1 MTFRNLDENHDWVWG
16 TGKNAYVKDEQEIA
30 LNLETRILSFLG
42 DCFFAINEGIDW
54 WNLLDYRYQGRL
66 ENAVSEVVKNTPGV
80 TAINRID
87 VLMGA
92 DRQIRIQYDIQT
104 IFSTSFTGEI
114 VPLNSNAKV

>member
-80 TAINRID
+80 TAINSID